1 VVIEP
6 VPIELEIS
14 ADEAGERLDRV
25 LSARPIG
32 YSRSAL
38 QALIEAG
45 RVFVDGRVARSA
57 ARVSAGARVLI
68 QPAPPPP
75 SAAEP
80 QDIPLDLL
88 FEDEHLA
95 VVMKPAGLVVHP
107 AAGHPDGT
115 LVNALRFHLDVRAG
129 DPERPGIVHR
139 LDRDTSGVMVVARTD
154 LAREGLMQQFS
165 AHSIE
170 REYVAIAV
178 GAVPGIA
185 RFDTL
190 HGRHPT
196 DRKRFTTRVVRGKR
210 AVTEVALIE
219 RLEGGAA
226 SLVRCVLETGRT
238 HQIRVHM
245 AEHGHPLLGDAVYGR
260 ASREPR
266 LRVAEE
272 AIGRQALHARVLG
285 FTHPA
290 TGERLRFSREAP
302 EDFQRA
308 LAALRPPPTDPG

>member
-1 VVIEP
+1 MQLRELA
-6 VPIELEIS
+6 PIELEIT

-25 LSARPIG
+25 LSARPLG

-45 RVFVDGRVARSA
+45 RVFVNGQPARSS
-57 ARVSAGARVLI
+57 ARAVAGARVRIEPL
-68 QPAPPPP
+68 PPPP

-80 QDIPLDLL
+80 EDIPLDLL
-88 FEDEHLA
+88 HEDEHLA
-95 VVMKPAGLVVHP
+95 VLMKPAGLVVHP
-107 AAGHPDGT
+107 AAGHPSGT

-139 LDRDTSGVMVVARTD
+139 LDRDTSGIMVVARTE
-154 LAREGLMQQFS
+154 LAREGLMAQFS
-165 AHSIE
+165 QHAIE
-170 REYVAIAV
+170 REYVAIAL
-178 GAVPGIA
+178 GAVAPSLRI
-185 RFDTL
+185 DTL

-196 DRKRFTTRVVRGKR
+196 DRKRFSAKVARGKR
-210 AVTEVALIE
+210 AVTEVAL
-219 RLEGGAA
+219 LEPLGRA

-238 HQIRVHM
+238 HQIRVHLS
-245 AEHGHPLLGDAVYGR
+245 EHGHPLLGDAVYGHPSRDEPLR
-260 ASREPR
+260 A
-266 LRVAEE
+266 AER

-290 TGERLRFSREAP
+290 TGERMRFSREAP

-308 LAALRPPPTDPG
+308 LEILRGQA